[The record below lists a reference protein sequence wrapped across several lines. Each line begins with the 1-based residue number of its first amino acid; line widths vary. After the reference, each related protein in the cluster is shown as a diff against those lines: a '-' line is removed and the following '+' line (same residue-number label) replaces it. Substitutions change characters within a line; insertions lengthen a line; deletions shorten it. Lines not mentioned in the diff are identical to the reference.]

1 MSGTEQNVVRVTPH
15 FIHGTDLRVIF
26 VTILLRPSGVKQAAQ
41 SHTAGSQSIKCP
53 APASVLIDP
62 LTTPE

>member
-1 MSGTEQNVVRVTPH
+1 MSGTEQNVVRVTTH

-41 SHTAGSQSIKCP
+41 IHTAGSP
-53 APASVLIDP
+53 
-62 LTTPE
+62 